1 MNLITLESKMS
12 VKSSLSYLKV
22 VLSSLNICDFF
33 EENDSS
39 RIFLSSSLLMSTIMF
54 DQLISLDVYIYF
66 LTSMKIPDKT
76 SSLLVEYF

>member
-39 RIFLSSSLLMSTIMF
+39 NIFLSSSLLMSTIMF
-54 DQLISLDVYIYF
+54 DQLLSLDVYIYF
-66 LTSMKIPDKT
+66 LNNMKILEKT
-76 SSLLVEYF
+76 SRLLVEYL